1 MKKNYTRIISAVLAI
16 VMVMLMIPA
25 GTITISATKNF
36 ESYEELGF
44 LGRSFNVLAGNEL
57 NQATLGM
64 SVFDPKKIA
73 GFLIGEVDK
82 DLTDTLSNYAY
93 ISDINQYF
101 KNQSWGLSV
110 KQEAD
115 ISLNAKSFAIST
127 KLTRNI
133 GFSKKS
139 SSSSENANEYAYFTV
154 WAPRKHYTLDCTRDG
169 HVDHSV
175 IVSALSERFLKELKT
190 SSAYNLFQKYG
201 THIIIG
207 YNAGGEALI
216 SYKSNSYSNISEKE
230 FNHDSDIW
238 GFKKDYAQKEIEAM
252 ASSGTYIDSKVYGGR
267 GFVPKSKDDFMDGI
281 NSWVESLSDE
291 NAALAIL
298 TDDNLELLPIWELL
312 EGDEW
317 AARRSELATY
327 YLQNLSEEY
336 AKLYEDYIYDGSA
349 STLPPDTTSS
359 TYSDYTIISTPEQ
372 FDAIRNNMSGKYILA
387 CDIDLRN
394 RSFTCIGSEAEPF
407 TGVIDCMKHKVIY
420 DGGNYCYPKT
430 DNTVKNEI
438 SAIKNYEP
446 VLSKKVLDDT
456 GSKPVRWGANNYTAF
471 GSYAAY
477 YDELDLSDLYQYFN
491 SDYIITFDFSIDYH
505 TQTAIQKDCF
515 AEMYFY
521 DRKAKFETTESGGYE
536 HKTKTNGQRAI
547 DNGLVKTIDG
557 GETLEYLADK
567 GTYAAF
573 SNLNNGY
580 GYVNGDKYSAKFRVS
595 GENCKKTMYF
605 QYDSWGYGSNNAKT
619 WYREGI
625 IVNVTVTKKNTSEMP
640 QTGLFVSDIAQT
652 EYISGDLFD
661 KNVLGGLYFVSPVTG
676 ERRNISIMD
685 CRVSYNLT
693 NNEEN
698 NQIKFVKVSY
708 QEGVGDNAQIHNTY
722 IPITVIP
729 QKVEHLELDSS
740 SKLNY
745 YISDSFDKNL
755 ISVRVVMNNG
765 LEMCVCGNQLTFIDF
780 PSESDMKTAGAKTV
794 TVQYGGQT
802 LLFDISVE
810 DVVCERIEISNMPD
824 KRTYLQGESLD
835 LRGVKIQKVM
845 NDGSVV
851 EISTDD
857 EALKFDYDFSAGGT
871 ATVTVKYQGHTAT
884 FDVEVIGLDSI
895 KITKQPD
902 KLIYRSGETLSLE
915 GMEVTAYYSDGTER
929 VITDYTVNVA
939 VLEDEGEQNIL
950 IEYEGKYTYLSVNV
964 SNEVDEDAPQLII
977 GKARGLAGGYVTV
990 EFVLKNVEAVKSMI
1004 LYNFTYDSSVLELQS
1019 DSEGWTVD
1027 GALLADWNPTKME
1040 AALLL
1045 NSNADI
1051 NGVVF
1056 SLKFRILDDAALGN
1070 YAIGCSVAAKAK
1082 PVNEAEKAV
1091 AIAVVNGSVEVAS
1104 IARGDVNGDDIIDS
1118 DDVIYLLKYTLLP
1131 DIYPINQSGDMDG
1144 NGTVDSDDV
1153 IYLLKYTLLP
1163 DIYPLH

>member
-25 GTITISATKNF
+25 GKITISATKNF
-36 ESYEELGF
+36 ESYEELGM
-44 LGRSFNVLAGNEL
+44 LGYSFNVLAGNEL

-64 SVFDPKKIA
+64 SVFDPEKIA

-82 DLTDTLSNYAY
+82 DLSDTLSNYAY

-230 FNHDSDIW
+230 FNHDSDVL

-252 ASSGTYIDSKVYGGR
+252 ASSGTYIDSKVYGGT

-281 NSWVESLSDE
+281 NRWVDSLSEE

-359 TYSDYTIISTPEQ
+359 TYSGYTIISTPEQ

-430 DNTVKNEI
+430 DNTVKNEV
-438 SAIKNYEP
+438 SAIGNYSP
-446 VLSKKVLDDT
+446 IKKVEKIHNSQTVRTINDDS
-456 GSKPVRWGANNYTAF
+456 GAFSCNSKDGYVEAVNLSSLKKYFTSSYEFEFSVSASISEIDDGYQEIFLYNN
-471 GSYAAY
+471 GKS
-477 YDELDLSDLYQYFN
+477 
-491 SDYIITFDFSIDYH
+491 FSCSGTEYSKACEHGMVASWQIEHGPGYLEKTRYNHNATWVISGDKL
-505 TQTAIQKDCF
+505 KD
-515 AEMYFY
+515 EMYLRY
-521 DRKAKFETTESGGYE
+521 GAWGHKSDRWKLYE
-536 HKTKTNGQRAI
+536 INM
-547 DNGLVKTIDG
+547 D
-557 GETLEYLADK
+557 
-567 GTYAAF
+567 
-573 SNLNNGY
+573 
-580 GYVNGDKYSAKFRVS
+580 
-595 GENCKKTMYF
+595 
-605 QYDSWGYGSNNAKT
+605 
-619 WYREGI
+619 
-625 IVNVTVTKKNTSEMP
+625 VTVTKKNTSEMP

-780 PSESDMKTAGAKTV
+780 PSESDMKTAGTKTV

-802 LLFDISVE
+802 LSFDISVE

-851 EISTDD
+851 EIGTDD

-871 ATVTVKYQGHTAT
+871 ATVTVKYQGHAAT

-902 KLIYRSGETLSLE
+902 KLIYRSGETLSLD

-950 IEYEGKYTYLSVNV
+950 IEYDGKYTYLSIYV

-977 GKARGLAGGYVTV
+977 GKARGLAGEYVTV

-1019 DSEGWTVD
+1019 DSEGWAVD

-1082 PVNEAEKAV
+1082 PENEAEKAV

>member
-1 MKKNYTRIISAVLAI
+1 MNKNYTRIISAVLAI

-25 GTITISATKNF
+25 GKITISATEKF
-36 ESYEELGF
+36 ESYEELGM
-44 LGRSFNVLAGNEL
+44 LGYSFNVLAGNEL
-57 NQATLGM
+57 KNGTLKM
-64 SVFDPKKIA
+64 SVFDEEKVKA
-73 GFLIGEVDK
+73 GFLIGDVK
-82 DLTDTLSNYAY
+82 DLSDTVSNYAY

-115 ISLNAKSFAIST
+115 ISLKAKKFAIST

-154 WAPRKHYTLDCTRDG
+154 RASRKHYMLDCTIDG
-169 HVDHSV
+169 RVDHSV
-175 IVSALSERFLKELKT
+175 IVPALSERFLIELKT

-216 SYKSNSYSNISEKE
+216 SYKSNSYSKMSDKNFNFEYGIMGSNVQYDKE
-230 FNHDSDIW
+230 
-238 GFKKDYAQKEIEAM
+238 EIIAM
-252 ASSGTYIDSKVYGGR
+252 AESGTYIDSIVRGGK
-267 GFVPKSKDDFMDGI
+267 GLSSHASTEAFMNGL
-281 NSWVESLSDE
+281 NSWVDSLSEE
-291 NAALAIL
+291 NAALEIL

-359 TYSDYTIISTPEQ
+359 TYSGYTIISTPEQ

-430 DNTVKNEI
+430 DNTVKNEVL
-438 SAIKNYEP
+438 AIGNYSP
-446 VLSKKVLDDT
+446 IKKVEKIHNSQTVRTINDDS
-456 GSKPVRWGANNYTAF
+456 GAFSCNSKDGYVEAVNLSSLKKYFTSSYEFEFSVSASISEIDDGYQEIFLYNN
-471 GSYAAY
+471 GKS
-477 YDELDLSDLYQYFN
+477 
-491 SDYIITFDFSIDYH
+491 FSCSGTEYSKACEHGMVASWQIEHGPGYLEKTRYNHNATWVISGDKL
-505 TQTAIQKDCF
+505 KD
-515 AEMYFY
+515 EMYLRY
-521 DRKAKFETTESGGYE
+521 GAWGHKSDRWKLYE
-536 HKTKTNGQRAI
+536 IN
-547 DNGLVKTIDG
+547 
-557 GETLEYLADK
+557 
-567 GTYAAF
+567 
-573 SNLNNGY
+573 
-580 GYVNGDKYSAKFRVS
+580 
-595 GENCKKTMYF
+595 M
-605 QYDSWGYGSNNAKT
+605 
-619 WYREGI
+619 
-625 IVNVTVTKKNTSEMP
+625 NVTVTKKNTSEMP
-640 QTGLFVSDIAQT
+640 QAGLFVSDIAQT

-698 NQIKFVKVSY
+698 NQIKFVKASY
-708 QEGVGDNAQIHNTY
+708 QDGVGDNAQIYNTY

-780 PSESDMKTAGAKTV
+780 PSESDMKTAGTKTV

-802 LLFDISVE
+802 LSFDISVE
-810 DVVCERIEISNMPD
+810 NVICERIEISNMPD

-851 EISTDD
+851 EIGTDD
-857 EALKFDYDFSAGGT
+857 EALKFDYDFSAGGA
-871 ATVTVKYQGHTAT
+871 ATVTVKYQGHAAI

-929 VITDYTVNVA
+929 IITDYTVNAV

-950 IEYEGKYTYLSVNV
+950 IEYDGKYTYLSVYV

-977 GKARGLAGGYVTV
+977 GKARGLAGEYVTV

-1019 DSEGWTVD
+1019 DSEGWAVN

-1082 PVNEAEKAV
+1082 PENEAEKAV